1 MDDVDLSDHVFEC
14 HPRFMVQTFHMD
26 LRKVGFTPPYRLP
39 DTREGR
45 LLACLLLIY
54 RNDIKMSF
62 DGWFF
67 G

>member
-1 MDDVDLSDHVFEC
+1 
-14 HPRFMVQTFHMD
+14 MD

-39 DTREGR
+39 DTKKGR

-62 DGWFF
+62 DVWFSGEEAGGLWKSLGLCRGF
-67 G
+67 DQLA